1 MVYLS
6 EGYERLR
13 EKMELRQRLKALA
26 DTVVGKEVN
35 LTLRS
40 EHGGSSDGKGS
51 ITVNDPYVLTTAGFT
66 KDEAIASAL
75 VTTVHEGAH
84 IRFKSDSELLRRYLE
99 KLAKKGEDE
108 KHVYLVLD
116 MAEDLRID
124 AAMAKERPGY
134 GEQHEL
140 MAHAWVKRY
149 KPDGDPKMDAIR
161 AAAARLF
168 AGVDLLENKEWS
180 HVDPTVVDKLVT
192 ILERAR
198 EAESCAEALKIGHK
212 AYRKAFG
219 WTKKEEEDHEDS
231 AVDSGQDHDDSG
243 AGGGDS
249 SAHHGSHADNSECP
263 SGENRGTSEGS
274 GEADG
279 EDDPGVGSDDRDVSG
294 AEDEA
299 DEDGDGDD
307 EAESDGAEGG
317 DGEDGDNK
325 EGDEEVDSKYSGFGK
340 EHILTGIIPD
350 ETKEKIERS
359 KEKVSEEEALKE
371 IRRQDTNKFLAGS
384 YKVEKPKELQD
395 AEAYAARDLHSG
407 CEAYYLKDGDNVM
420 RNMYSNYYRS
430 IVVTARMKTIREAL
444 ARALKDEL
452 RKSRDQSSL
461 LSKTGYKVHPSK
473 VWKATHLNRQDVMV
487 KKVNTSPGGWHV
499 DVWIDSSGS
508 MTLST
513 RDAREMLWILIGALR
528 DAGMSVR
535 AFSWFCDGHW
545 TLIKKLHEA
554 GDTLEEQVNQY
565 EPEGDNRDGFVLRI
579 AHHML
584 KQVQAPYKLL
594 VWISDGLPANTAYL
608 AGEFGGEVSYVF
620 DRNPKVRVDMVT
632 QVRMIKKD
640 TSMVAFLL
648 DHGYT
653 NQKENAR
660 MIYGREF
667 IHVDLNKE
675 DGMLYIPN
683 AVKLYLTR
691 LMMEQRG

>member
-1 MVYLS
+1 MAYLS
-6 EGYERLR
+6 KGYERLR

-26 DTVVGKEVN
+26 DTVVGKEVK
-35 LTLRS
+35 LTLRND
-40 EHGGSSDGKGS
+40 HGGSSDGKGS

-66 KDEAIASAL
+66 KDEAIASSL

-99 KLAKKGEDE
+99 KLTKKGEDK

-149 KPDGDPKMDAIR
+149 KPDGNPKMDAIR

-168 AGVDLLENKEWS
+168 AGVDLLGSEEWS
-180 HVDPTVVDKLVT
+180 HVDSDVVDKLVT

-219 WTKKEEEDHEDS
+219 WTKKEEDHEDS
-231 AVDSGQDHDDSG
+231 AVDDGQDHDDSG
-243 AGGGDS
+243 AGGGGS
-249 SAHHGSHADNSECP
+249 SAPHGSYADDSEHP

-279 EDDPGVGSDDRDVSG
+279 EDGPGAGSDDRDVSG

-299 DEDGDGDD
+299 DKAGDGED

-325 EGDEEVDSKYSGFGK
+325 EVDSKYSGFGK
-340 EHILTGIIPD
+340 EHILTGIITD
-350 ETKEKIERS
+350 ETKEKIEQS
-359 KEKVSEEEALKE
+359 KEKVSDEEELQE
-371 IRRQDTNKFLAGS
+371 IRRKNTNEFLAGS
-384 YKVEKPKELQD
+384 YDVEKPKELQD
-395 AEAYAARDLHSG
+395 AEAYAAKDLHSG
-407 CEAYYLKDGDNVM
+407 CEAYYLKGGGGAI
-420 RNMYSNYYRS
+420 RAIYGHSYRHSN

-444 ARALKDEL
+444 SRALKDEL

-473 VWKATHLNRQDVMV
+473 IWKATHLNRQDVMV

-508 MTLST
+508 MTLNT
-513 RDAREMLWILIGALR
+513 KNAREMLWILIGALR

-545 TLIKKLHEA
+545 ALIKKLHEA
-554 GDTLEEQVNQY
+554 GDTLEEQVNEY
-565 EPEGDNRDGFVLRI
+565 EPDGDNRDGFVLRI

-594 VWISDGLPANTAYL
+594 VWISDGLPANSSFL
-608 AGEFGGEVSYVF
+608 AGEFGGEVDYVF
-620 DRNPKVRVDMVT
+620 ERNPKVRADMVM
-632 QVRMIKKD
+632 QVRTIKKD
-640 TSMVAFLL
+640 TPMMAFLL
-648 DHGYT
+648 DHGHA

-683 AVKLYLTR
+683 AVKFYLTR